1 MTHTVT
7 ATYENGVLR
16 PAAPLPLAD
25 GATVEIA
32 VTRVVPP
39 PTPAE
44 EDALRRIREA
54 KTLEELWAAIDTAPE
69 DELPPGYD
77 FCEALNENRRLSGD
91 SRLLYPPELKGVTW

>member
-7 ATYENGVLR
+7 ATYANGVLR
-16 PAAPLPLAD
+16 PTTPLPLAD

-44 EDALRRIREA
+44 EEALRRIREA
-54 KTLEELWAAIDTAPE
+54 KTMEEWIAAAEAAAELEPD
-69 DELPPGYD
+69 DGYD
-77 FCEALNENRRLSGD
+77 LREALNENRRLSGD
-91 SRLLYPPELKGVTW
+91 YRMLYPPE